1 MPVFIML
8 WVWFC
13 AYLNCAGWA
22 LSAIHQL
29 NAGGYAVALA
39 LWFVALL
46 VWKVSRKGRKGCEGK
61 AFQTSRPSRDN
72 SCFRK
77 FRRRFRRPLPL
88 VFLIVAALS
97 FLGGAIYA
105 PNNYDALTYRL
116 PRILNWLDAGHW
128 TWISTGDPR
137 LNYST
142 TAWEWLATPF
152 FALTRSDRGLFLINA
167 LGFLLMPGMLF
178 SIFRESGVARKVA
191 WSWMWILPLAYGC
204 ATQAGSAGNDLTGA
218 LFALASVYFGLRAHH
233 SGNVRDIWLA
243 GLAAALM
250 TGAKLSNLPLLLPCL
265 VAVWPALIRLRERL
279 AASFAVACVAVVV
292 SAAPTLALNQI
303 NTGSW
308 TGDPQN
314 LGQMEAKNP
323 GAAFLGNGILLSQ
336 QSFMPPALPAA
347 HKVDAWLNEKMPA
360 SWHQTL
366 EEKFPRYFLN
376 HLNELPQEETAGL
389 GLGVTLLLLAALAAA
404 IGGSIR
410 KRSLPKMSVVGLAAW
425 ISILF
430 FMLKM
435 GSEATARLL
444 LPYYPL
450 VIILVLLQPVQ
461 EKLQSLRVWKIFAIM
476 AALSVLPAI
485 ILSPARPLF
494 PAVRFSERLA
504 ERHPGSAAAQ
514 RLAMVYATYARRN
527 DSLAPLR
534 DHLPDDARKIG
545 FAAGTD
551 DTDYSLWRPF
561 GKRQAVCLRSEGEN
575 SPDIPDGV
583 EWIVVKQKTW
593 REFSG
598 LPLDDWAARH
608 HAKIVLTVP
617 ITTVVA
623 WGDETWCLLHVQK

>member
-1 MPVFIML
+1 M
-8 WVWFC
+8 
-13 AYLNCAGWA
+13 
-22 LSAIHQL
+22 
-29 NAGGYAVALA
+29 
-39 LWFVALL
+39 
-46 VWKVSRKGRKGCEGK
+46 
-61 AFQTSRPSRDN
+61 
-72 SCFRK
+72 
-77 FRRRFRRPLPL
+77 
-88 VFLIVAALS
+88 
-97 FLGGAIYA
+97 
-105 PNNYDALTYRL
+105 
-116 PRILNWLDAGHW
+116 
-128 TWISTGDPR
+128 
-137 LNYST
+137 NYST
-142 TAWEWLATPF
+142 TAWEWLAAPF
-152 FALTRSDRGLFLINA
+152 FALLRSDRGLFLINA
-167 LGFLLMPGMLF
+167 PGFLLMPGMLF
-178 SIFRESGVARKVA
+178 FIFRQSGVARKVA
-191 WSWMWILPLAYGC
+191 WSWMWILPLAYGY

-218 LFALASVYFGLRAHH
+218 LFALASVYFGLRARR

-279 AASFAVACVAVVV
+279 AASFAVACVAVVI

-303 NTGSW
+303 NSGSW

-336 QSFMPPALPAA
+336 QSFMPPVLPAA

-404 IGGSIR
+404 IGVSTW
-410 KRSLPKMSVVGLAAW
+410 KRSLPKMSSVGLAAW

-450 VIILVLLQPVQ
+450 VIIPILLQPVQ
-461 EKLQSLRVWKIFAIM
+461 EKLQRRRAWKIFAVA

-485 ILSPARPLF
+485 IFSPSRPLF

-514 RLAMVYATYARRN
+514 RLATVYSTYARRN
-527 DSLAPLR
+527 DLLAPV
-534 DHLPDDARKIG
+534 ARPIAGRRQKNRFCSG
-545 FAAGTD
+545 HGRHGLFALASVWKTAD
-551 DTDYSLWRPF
+551 
-561 GKRQAVCLRSEGEN
+561 CLFAE
-575 SPDIPDGV
+575 
-583 EWIVVKQKTW
+583 
-593 REFSG
+593 
-598 LPLDDWAARH
+598 
-608 HAKIVLTVP
+608 
-617 ITTVVA
+617 
-623 WGDETWCLLHVQK
+623 

>member
-1 MPVFIML
+1 MPALVML
-8 WVWFC
+8 WIWFC

-22 LSAIHQL
+22 LSVIHQL
-29 NAGGYAVALA
+29 NAGGYVVALV
-39 LWFVALL
+39 LWFAALFI
-46 VWKVSRKGRKGCEGK
+46 WRR
-61 AFQTSRPSRDN
+61 QTSVPMLPQ
-72 SCFRK
+72 FRWQK
-77 FRRRFRRPLPL
+77 FRRRFQKSLPL
-88 VFLIVAALS
+88 AFLIVAALS

-105 PNNYDALTYRL
+105 PDNYDALTYRL
-116 PRILNWLDAGHW
+116 PRILNWLAAGHW
-128 TWISTGDPR
+128 TWISTADQR

-142 TAWEWLATPF
+142 TAWEWLAAPF
-152 FALTRSDRGLFLINA
+152 FALLRSDRGLFLINA
-167 LGFLLMPGMLF
+167 LGFLLMPGMLY
-178 SIFRESGVARKVA
+178 SIFRQSGVAHKVA
-191 WSWMWILPLAYGC
+191 WSWMWILPPAYGY
-204 ATQAGSAGNDLTGA
+204 ATQAGSAGNDFTGA
-218 LFALASVYFGLRAHH
+218 LFALASVYFGLRARR
-233 SGNVRDIWLA
+233 SGNVRDVWLA

-265 VAVWPALIRLRERL
+265 VAVWPALMRLRKRL
-279 AASFAVACVAVVV
+279 AASFAVACVAVVI
-292 SAAPTLALNQI
+292 SATPTLALNQI

-308 TGDPQN
+308 NGDPQN
-314 LGQMEAKNP
+314 LGQMEVKNP

-336 QSFMPPALPAA
+336 QSFMPPILPAA

-360 SWHQTL
+360 SWRQTL
-366 EEKFPRYFLN
+366 EEEFPRYFLN

-389 GLGVTLLLLAALAAA
+389 GLGVTLLLLVALAAA
-404 IGGSIR
+404 IGGSAR
-410 KRSLPKMSVVGLAAW
+410 KRSLPKMSAIGLAAW

-450 VIILVLLQPVQ
+450 VIIPILLQPVQ
-461 EKLQSLRVWKIFAIM
+461 KNLQRRHVWNFFAFA

-485 ILSPARPLF
+485 IFSPSRPLF

-504 ERHPGSAAAQ
+504 ERHPGSALAQ
-514 RLAMVYATYARRN
+514 RLAAVYSTYARRN

-534 DHLPDDARKIG
+534 DQLPDDTEKIG

-593 REFSG
+593 REFSN
-598 LPLDDWAARH
+598 LSLDDWAARH
-608 HAKIVLTVP
+608 HAKIVLTVS

-623 WGDETWCLLHVQK
+623 WGDETWCLLRVQK